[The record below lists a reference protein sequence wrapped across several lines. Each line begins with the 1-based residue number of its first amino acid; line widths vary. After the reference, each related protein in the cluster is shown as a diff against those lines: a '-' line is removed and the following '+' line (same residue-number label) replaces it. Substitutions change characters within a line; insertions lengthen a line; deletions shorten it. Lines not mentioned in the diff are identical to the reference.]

1 MRDLLKNITKITLSV
16 SVAISVLTLNMGN
29 FLHCSELTMEED
41 CCHIT
46 QKVKQ
51 CCLKHLKITLK
62 ERISGHCGCS
72 VNETQQAADLYHDL
86 KNSNSNLTS
95 RTIQYSSPAK
105 TGFHPGMISNF
116 TQNYSPPAE
125 FSTDIYI
132 SNSILRI

>member
-1 MRDLLKNITKITLSV
+1 MQDLLKNITKITLSV
-16 SVAISVLTLNMGN
+16 LVACSVLTLNLGN
-29 FLHCSELTMEED
+29 FLQCSELTMEED

-51 CCLKHLKITLK
+51 CCVKHLKITHK
-62 ERISGHCGCS
+62 ERISGHCGCT

-95 RTIQYSSPAK
+95 RTIQYSSPAE
-105 TGFHPGMISNF
+105 TGFHPELISNF

-125 FSTDIYI
+125 FSTDKYL

>member
-1 MRDLLKNITKITLSV
+1 MQDLLKNITKITLSV
-16 SVAISVLTLNMGN
+16 LVAFSVLTLNMGSL
-29 FLHCSELTMEED
+29 LHCSELTMEED

-51 CCLKHLKITLK
+51 CCIKHLKITLN
-62 ERISGHCGCS
+62 ERISSHCGCT

-95 RTIQYSSPAK
+95 RTIQYSLPVE
-105 TGFHPGMISNF
+105 TGFHTELIGNF
-116 TQNYSPPAE
+116 TQNYSPPRKY
-125 FSTDIYI
+125 STDTYL